1 MYDIQRKSE
10 CRLHGDEGR
19 EPWGAS
25 LRGIEVVRCDHLGNA
40 YAVEMYLLAGNDE
53 QPCRAH
59 HIHFV
64 RAGLREVH
72 ALDERLDPA
81 DVEQVW
87 AGAVAAMERGDRP
100 RNHEARFHRHHDM
113 A

>member
-1 MYDIQRKSE
+1 MNDIQRKSE
-10 CRLHGDEGR
+10 CRLHGNEGR

-25 LRGIEVVRCDHLGNA
+25 LRDIEVIRCDHLGNA
-40 YAVEMYLLAGNDE
+40 YVVEMYLVAGSE
-53 QPCRAH
+53 AQPYHSH

-72 ALDERLDPA
+72 ALDEHLSPEE
-81 DVEQVW
+81 VEQIW
-87 AGAVAAMERGDRP
+87 ADAVAAMERGDQP
-100 RNHEARFHRHHDM
+100 RNHEAQFHHQREM